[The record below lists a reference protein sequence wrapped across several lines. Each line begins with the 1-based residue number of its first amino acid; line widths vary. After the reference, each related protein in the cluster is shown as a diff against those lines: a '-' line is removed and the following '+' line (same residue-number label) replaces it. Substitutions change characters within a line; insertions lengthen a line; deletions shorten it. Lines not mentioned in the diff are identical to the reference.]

1 MRVHGYTC
9 RKRRD
14 SDTCSIQNVYSHLMD
29 KRLDSAAAAL
39 TGYLIQYT
47 LTKSVCCEIVL
58 DVMAS

>member
-1 MRVHGYTC
+1 
-9 RKRRD
+9 
-14 SDTCSIQNVYSHLMD
+14 MD